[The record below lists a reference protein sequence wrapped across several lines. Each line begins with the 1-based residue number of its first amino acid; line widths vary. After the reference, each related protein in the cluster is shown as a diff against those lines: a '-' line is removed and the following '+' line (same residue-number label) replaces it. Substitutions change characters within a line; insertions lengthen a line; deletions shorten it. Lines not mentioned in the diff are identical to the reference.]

1 MKTTLHSAHFVGIQ
15 GVGMSA
21 LALIYKDQGI
31 FVSGSDTEEKFDTY
45 YELKSRGINV
55 WSGFSPAH
63 VRADRVIYSGAHG
76 GERNKEVLYAKE
88 KGIETISLAQALG
101 YLSRK
106 KETLA
111 VCGCHGKTTT
121 TALSAY
127 VLDRVLP
134 QASYAVGAA
143 QFSGMSSGKWS
154 DTSKLFVVEADE
166 YVVDPHTDTRAKFTL
181 LSPRFVIATV
191 FDYDHV
197 DMYASEEELKRVYR
211 LFFESVP
218 KNGLIIVN
226 ADDPVLGLLTRDVR
240 SRVVTYGL
248 STHADYRVFS
258 IGRHNKQTVFSVTVK
273 NQHKYTFAIN
283 LHGTHNALNA
293 TAVVAFCNEYALDLK
308 KCAQA
313 LSEFGGVR
321 RRLEMYY
328 EKNTVTI
335 LDDYAHHPTEI
346 AATLQAVKA
355 SYPDKKIAVLFQPH
369 TYSRTKHFLT
379 GFVESLS
386 QADYAAVLPIFA
398 SKREQADTAIT
409 SKLLVDN
416 ARAKG
421 YDHCVYLEDE
431 KEVKT
436 WLSGLPKQHLV
447 LLTMGAGD
455 VYRYTNIIKSFFENH
470 E

>member
-1 MKTTLHSAHFVGIQ
+1 TF
-15 GVGMSA
+15 
-21 LALIYKDQGI
+21 
-31 FVSGSDTEEKFDTY
+31 
-45 YELKSRGINV
+45 YELKNRGINIY
-55 WSGFSPAH
+55 SGFSPEH

-76 GERNKEVLYAKE
+76 GEHNCEVVYAKE
-88 KGIETISLAQALG
+88 KGIATLSLAQALG
-101 YLSRK
+101 ELSRK

-121 TALSAY
+121 TALAAY
-127 VLDRVLP
+127 VLDRVVP
-134 QASYAVGAA
+134 QVSYAVGAA

-154 DTSKLFVVEADE
+154 ETSKLFVVEADE
-166 YVVDPHTDTRAKFTL
+166 YVVDPQTDTRTKFTL

-197 DMYASEEELKRVYR
+197 DMYSSVEELKRAYR

-218 KNGLIIVN
+218 KDGFIIVN
-226 ADDPVLGLLTRDVR
+226 ADDPVLCVLTRNVR
-240 SRVVTYGL
+240 SRVATYGL
-248 STHADYRVFS
+248 SQHADYRVLS
-258 IGRHNKQTVFSVTVK
+258 IGRHSKQTVFSVNVK
-273 NQHKYTFAIN
+273 NQQEYTFAIN

-293 TAVVAFCNEYALDLK
+293 TAVVAFCNEYGLDLK

-313 LSEFGGVR
+313 LAAFRGVR
-321 RRLEMYY
+321 RRLELYY

-346 AATLQAVKA
+346 SATLQAVKA

-386 QADYAAVLPIFA
+386 QADYTAVLPIFA
-398 SKREQADTAIT
+398 SKREQTNTAVT
-409 SKLLVDN
+409 SNFLVAK

-421 YDHCVYLEDE
+421 NDHCVYLEDE
-431 KEVKT
+431 KGIKA
-436 WLSGLPKQHLV
+436 WLNGLPKQHLV

-455 VYRYTNIIKSFFENH
+455 VYTYVNTIKSFFENY